1 MSASKTNKSVPDGK
15 LPATYEAALAELE
28 SLVQSLESG
37 QVPLDELLA
46 GYQRG
51 AALLA
56 LCKDKLAAVED
67 QIKLLETNP
76 QGDLVTKPW
85 EEGEA

>member
-1 MSASKTNKSVPDGK
+1 MSSSKKSVPGGK
-15 LPATYEAALAELE
+15 LPTTYEAALAELE
-28 SLVQSLESG
+28 GLVQSLESG

-67 QIKLLETNP
+67 QIKLLEASP
-76 QGDLVTKPW
+76 QGVLVTKPW
-85 EEGEA
+85 EDGDA

>member
-1 MSASKTNKSVPDGK
+1 MTTSKTNKSVAGGK
-15 LPATYEAALAELE
+15 MPPTYETALSELE
-28 SLVQSLESG
+28 SLVQNLESG

-56 LCKDKLAAVED
+56 FCKEKLSAVED
-67 QIKLLETNP
+67 QIKLLVTSS
-76 QGDLVTKPW
+76 QGALITRPLD
-85 EEGEA
+85 EGAA

>member
-1 MSASKTNKSVPDGK
+1 MDALGQAGSDYRWKIYRHGFSG
-15 LPATYEAALAELE
+15 EMAAL
-28 SLVQSLESG
+28 
-37 QVPLDELLA
+37 PLDELLA

-56 LCKDKLAAVED
+56 LCKDKLSAVEE
-67 QIKLLETNP
+67 QIKLLETSP
-76 QGDLVTKPW
+76 QGALVTKPW

>member
-1 MSASKTNKSVPDGK
+1 MTISKTNKSVAGGK
-15 LPATYEAALAELE
+15 MPPTYETALSELE
-28 SLVQSLESG
+28 SLVQNLESG

-56 LCKDKLAAVED
+56 FCKEKLSAVED
-67 QIKLLETNP
+67 QIKLLETSP
-76 QGDLVTKPW
+76 QGALITKPLD
-85 EEGEA
+85 EGEA